1 MQGTKT
7 IDIIYKMQ
15 GTKTGIYCE
24 KYARHKKTITGERV
38 HIDIQGTKDYNI
50 QKEYRKVVS

>member
-15 GTKTGIYCE
+15 GTKTDLYCE
-24 KYARHKKTITGERV
+24 KYARHKKL
-38 HIDIQGTKDYNI
+38 
-50 QKEYRKVVS
+50 